1 MGSRKDCMKKF
12 NANQGYIDIYIT
24 KKREQTPET
33 LTKKKL
39 CKINNYLYIYT
50 AHSYVLSTEAS
61 TTLNTLVINNTVVTF
76 CLHLYKKQLQ
86 QTLISS

>member
-1 MGSRKDCMKKF
+1 MKKL
-12 NANQGYIDIYIT
+12 NVNQGYIDIYIT

-50 AHSYVLSTEAS
+50 AHSYVLKYNTEHAS
-61 TTLNTLVINNTVVTF
+61 NQQHSPTF
-76 CLHLYKKQLQ
+76 CLNLYNKQLQ